1 MKKVL
6 IVGAGGQGG
15 PCASILARDK
25 DVSEIVLGD
34 IDMDLVNKVKNK
46 IKSNKITAVELDAGK
61 IEDIE
66 RAATGVDVIINLT
79 LLEFNLNIM
88 KAALKSGAHYV
99 DSAFDPPIWTQ
110 MIKSQRLEL
119 DKEFKEAGLTAL
131 IGCGGAPGVTNVLA
145 RYYCDKLDRV
155 DEIHVKLGG
164 KLLEKPKEVV
174 SAWQPG
180 WSPQI
185 ALMDY
190 AEKPT
195 VFENG
200 EYVTHSLFS
209 GCEEYKFPDPV
220 GPVLLSYHSHEE
232 PVTLPHFIGK
242 GIKNVDFKFPVDVI
256 AGALVKMGFAK
267 PGAIDV
273 KGVKV
278 LPRDVLMKLVRRP
291 VDTFLGEDEST
302 AKLPPKSAGFM
313 VIEIKGAKSG
323 EDITYK
329 LIRPSATAEETLRL
343 YRTFGATRIG
353 VALTAIVGA
362 QMCLEGNAG
371 KGVIAPECLDPVR
384 FLKMLA
390 NMGAPVK
397 FQEMCSKEV
406 AIS

>member
-61 IEDIE
+61 ISDIE

-88 KAALKSGAHYV
+88 KAALKSGVPYV
-99 DSAFDPPIWTQ
+99 DSASGEPLWTQ
-110 MIKSQRLEL
+110 LTKGEPLEL
-119 DKEFKEAGLTAL
+119 DKEFKKAGLTAL
-131 IGCGGAPGVTNVLA
+131 IACGGTPGVTNVLA

-155 DEIHVKLGG
+155 DEIRVKLGG
-164 KLLEKPKEVV
+164 KPLEKPKEVV
-174 SAWQPG
+174 SAWDPG
-180 WSPQI
+180 WAPRV
-185 ALMDY
+185 ALTDY
-190 AEKPT
+190 SDAPG
-195 VFENG
+195 VFEDG
-200 EYVTHSLFS
+200 KPKIYPPFS

-220 GPVLLSYHSHEE
+220 GPVLVCHHAHEE
-232 PVTLPHFIGK
+232 SVTLPRFIGK
-242 GIKNVDFKFPVDVI
+242 GIKYCDFKYPIDPI

-278 LPRDVLMKLVRRP
+278 EPIDVLMKLVRHP
-291 VDTFLGEDEST
+291 VGTFLSEDENT
-302 AKLPPKSAGFM
+302 AKLPPKSAHFM
-313 VIEIKGAKSG
+313 IIEIKGAKSG

-329 LIRPSATAEETLRL
+329 LIRPSATAEEALRL
-343 YRTFGATRIG
+343 YRTFGTTGIG

-362 QMCLEGNAG
+362 KMCLEGDAE

-384 FLKMLA
+384 FLKMMA